1 VKARDYMEQAILGL
15 QANYAIYCKLQSN
28 DITIAEAS
36 AKIIANYRGTK

>member
-1 VKARDYMEQAILGL
+1 MEQAIKGL
-15 QANYAIYCKLQSN
+15 QANYDLFCQLQSN